1 MATESAAVIV
11 LTTLI
16 VGAAGYATYTVVQ
29 TKQGNKT
36 QIEATRVNEELETVK
51 IVVVQ
56 DAREMQ
62 TYLNSHNVQWNG
74 ETPSYRLLTD
84 PKTCVAYIL
93 LGELTNE
100 LTSREAE
107 RCQILIDRA
116 KTQRGE

>member
-1 MATESAAVIV
+1 MASESAVALVIS
-11 LTTLI
+11 TLI
-16 VGAAGYATYTVVQ
+16 VGTAGYATYKVVQ

-36 QIEATRVNEELETVK
+36 QIEATRVNEDLETVK

-62 TYLNSHNVQWNG
+62 TYLASHNVQWNG

-100 LTSREAE
+100 LTSSEAS

-116 KTQRGE
+116 KN